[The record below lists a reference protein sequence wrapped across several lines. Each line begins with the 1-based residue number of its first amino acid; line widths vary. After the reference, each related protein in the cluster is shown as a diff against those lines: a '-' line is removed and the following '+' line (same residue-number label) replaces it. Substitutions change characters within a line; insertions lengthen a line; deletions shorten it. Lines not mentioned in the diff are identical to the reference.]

1 MRGVPRGECAE
12 YRAANARSTTQ
23 RRKAAVYEGI
33 FFAGFGGQGIILAG
47 RIICL
52 AAMGEGKHVSH
63 IPSYGAEMRG
73 GTANCSVIVSDEEIA
88 SPLVPRPS
96 ICVVMNKPSLLKFEG
111 IVRPGGLLIWNES
124 LIDPAPSRGD
134 IEILAVKAN
143 GIAESAGSYKAAN
156 MVMLG
161 ALLKRKPAVASMEAV
176 LGVLGEAVS
185 ARNRQL
191 NEVNRKALAGGYER
205 A

>member
-1 MRGVPRGECAE
+1 M
-12 YRAANARSTTQ
+12 T
-23 RRKAAVYEGI
+23 EGI

-47 RIICL
+47 KIVCL

-73 GTANCSVIVSDEEIA
+73 GTANCSVVVSDEEIA
-88 SPLVPRPS
+88 SPLVPQPS
-96 ICVVMNKPSLLKFEG
+96 VCIVMNKPSLLKFEK
-111 IVRPGGLLIWNES
+111 IVRPGGLLIWNKS
-124 LIDPAPSRGD
+124 LIDTAPTRTD
-134 IEILAVKAN
+134 IEILPLAAN
-143 GIAESAGSYKAAN
+143 EIAEAAGSFRSAN

-161 ALLKRKPAVASMEAV
+161 ALLKRKPAVASLGSVQAV
-176 LGVLGEAVS
+176 MGEAVS
-185 ARNRQL
+185 ARHREL

>member
-1 MRGVPRGECAE
+1 
-12 YRAANARSTTQ
+12 
-23 RRKAAVYEGI
+23 VYEGV

-47 RIICL
+47 RIVCL
-52 AAMGEGKHVSH
+52 AAMEEGKHVSH

-88 SPLVPRPS
+88 SPLVPQPS
-96 ICVVMNKPSLLKFEG
+96 VCIVMNKPSLLKFQG

-124 LIDPAPSRGD
+124 LIDTPPERSD
-134 IEILAVKAN
+134 IEVLPVRAN
-143 GIAESAGSYKAAN
+143 EIAEAAGSYRAAN

-161 ALLKRKPAVASMEAV
+161 ALLKKKPAIASLNAV
-176 LGVLGEAVS
+176 LGVLNEAVS
-185 ARNRQL
+185 ARHREL
-191 NEVNRKALAGGYER
+191 NETNRKALAGGYER